1 MLLLI
6 TESRSDNTPRGW
18 HPWSYYLADSSSK
31 GAALSPNEATETQPT
46 C

>member
-6 TESRSDNTPRGW
+6 TESHSDNTPRGW
-18 HPWSYYLADSSSK
+18 HPWSTYQQGSSSK

>member
-18 HPWSYYLADSSSK
+18 HPWSNYQQGSSSK

>member
-6 TESRSDNTPRGW
+6 TESRSDNTPRGR